1 MPKGQPLAIQVPS
14 ITLSVNMEI
23 NYHVKL
29 ALKADAVVRVIL
41 AVKSRMN
48 DGHLEAFALSTQRSY
63 VQFRMPKCTWL
74 DHTGPTGR

>member
-1 MPKGQPLAIQVPS
+1 MAIQEPS

-41 AVKSRMN
+41 AMKSRVN
-48 DGHLEAFALSTQRSY
+48 VGHLEAFVLSTQRSY
-63 VQFRMPKCTWL
+63 V
-74 DHTGPTGR
+74 